1 MKTKAERMAQKV
13 IGITI
18 AYPILFILIC
28 LLGSLIG
35 SEIMGY
41 AAVFC
46 FYLIIPILVINWILS
61 VWSLRLEKKPIGFWA
76 LSCTI
81 FYSLIFSGLLYVFT
95 TVKMC

>member
-1 MKTKAERMAQKV
+1 MAQKV

-18 AYPILFILIC
+18 AYPILLILIG
-28 LLGSLIG
+28 LFGSLIE

-41 AAVFC
+41 ITFFC
-46 FYLIIPILVINWILS
+46 FYLIIPILIINWILS
-61 VWSLRLEKKPIGFWA
+61 IWSLRLEKKAIGFWA